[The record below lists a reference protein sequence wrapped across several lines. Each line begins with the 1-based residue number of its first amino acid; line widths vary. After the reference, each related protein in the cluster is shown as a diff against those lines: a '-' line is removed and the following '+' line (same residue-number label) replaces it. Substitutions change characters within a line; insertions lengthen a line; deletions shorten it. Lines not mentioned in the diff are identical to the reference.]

1 MYFDTTLYMYLDIP
15 LVIDGTYSKVYKLIR
30 KYTIMHFNIF
40 ILNLLPDLIV
50 PLISASTFR
59 FGSFWSTAYPAGNI
73 NRVLY
78 AKPELSI
85 REALSNK
92 NMVNK
97 IHCNN
102 SR

>member
-1 MYFDTTLYMYLDIP
+1 MYFDTSLCMYLDSP

-78 AKPELSI
+78 AKLTGSI
-85 REALSNK
+85 N
-92 NMVNK
+92 
-97 IHCNN
+97 
-102 SR
+102 